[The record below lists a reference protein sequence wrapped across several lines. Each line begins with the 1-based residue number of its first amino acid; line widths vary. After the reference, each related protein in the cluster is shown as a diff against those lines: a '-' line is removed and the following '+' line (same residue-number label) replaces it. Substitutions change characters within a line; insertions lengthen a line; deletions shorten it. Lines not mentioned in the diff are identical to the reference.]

1 MHMLETLQGYLEAIR
16 QTAKATTASLY
27 IPAPTGSDASSFL
40 CHLGESSPVQELQDE
55 KTAASFTREYLANV
69 RDKPTAILEI
79 IDSRSEAS
87 RILCIRIDILS
98 HHFEAAQRL
107 VDKPE
112 RRQPAQIWPEVD
124 VARLWLGL
132 GWQNA
137 KQHPLGIGILGQETF
152 AVQQRDAEEVIRLL
166 ALSAPLAWAFNYWC
180 VAWHQDSLSRMQ
192 GRAEFQN
199 LFNQM
204 FVQSVTRGTPL
215 ALLLI
220 NPDDFATVNQ
230 RLGRKKG
237 DAVLAEL
244 ADRLISNLRHT
255 DMAFRY
261 GGAVFAVLLPGTSG
275 DAAKSVADKLRH
287 ALSQSP
293 YAEKAVRLAFSMGM
307 ASYDPEQPDCASS
320 DASELLYWADNAI
333 NKAKLSGGGRTVIWD
348 PLGNATVMGS
358 LDRLSG
364 IFTADTEK
372 DYRNMLLL
380 WETVAFIASHS
391 EGDTIARE
399 FVGRIG
405 DLLKPF
411 RAALLTGSGPQIR
424 LLAEFIADPKN
435 AWTLPPGQSNKRLA
449 LSEVHLQLFEQV
461 KERRQVERL
470 RLGIQLGAVR
480 KLLTAYAIPM
490 MAADSYQGCLYIEM
504 VEMETRLDSSDL
516 VFLSALANQV
526 ANALSHA
533 YLAARWKQEKEWES
547 LQLKQEVRGLREALQ
562 NSKMVF
568 RSAQMHA
575 VMESLLKVAATDATV
590 LVTGESGTGKELLA
604 KSLHELS
611 QRKELPFVTVDC
623 GAISPTLLE
632 AELFGRAKG
641 AYTGADSASPGRIL
655 QAEGGTLFLDEVG
668 ELPLDVQ
675 AKLLRFVQEKEIMP
689 VGASQSR
696 RVDVR
701 IVAAT
706 NRDLA
711 EEVRLGRFRQDLYYR
726 LQVFVVDAVPL
737 RSRPDDI
744 LPLARYFL
752 EKFTVQYQ
760 KGRLYLNSEAES
772 ALLTYPWPGNVREL
786 QNQILKAVVLC
797 SGEMVGVGDLQL
809 PNHTRQD
816 TVARSSLSTQTRM
829 PTAIAPLSQPS
840 IPSYEYE
847 RQNVLPPTEVELTGD
862 PWQDL
867 RRELQAQV
875 QRVLS
880 QGKTKFEPLGRW
892 LGEDLVLLADAVYQ
906 GVARRA
912 SVHLGMA
919 ETTYR
924 RQLQKVQQEQA
935 SGRLNRAPE
944 WRRIGP
950 ILSQLLDSLDG
961 TSERNLSDVSRDLLL
976 QEVISQ
982 LPGHDKTAAEL
993 MGVTLPTYRRW
1004 REMAGT

>member
-1 MHMLETLQGYLEAIR
+1 MHMLDTLQGYLEAIR
-16 QTAKATTASLY
+16 QAAQATTASLY
-27 IPAPTGSDASSFL
+27 IPAPIGSDASSFL
-40 CHLGESSPVQELQDE
+40 CHLGDHAPVQELLDE
-55 KTAASFTREYLANV
+55 ETAASFTRDYLAKVDDNSS
-69 RDKPTAILEI
+69 AILEI
-79 IDSRSEAS
+79 VDSRSENA
-87 RILCIRIDILS
+87 RIISIRIDLLS
-98 HHFEAAQRL
+98 RHIEAGQHL

-112 RRQPAQIWPEVD
+112 RRQSVQGWSQTD
-124 VARLWLGL
+124 GARLWLGL
-132 GWQNA
+132 GWQDA
-137 KQHPLGIGILGQETF
+137 RRQPLVASIYGQEAF
-152 AVQQRDAEEVIRLL
+152 ADQKCDTEALIRHL
-166 ALSAPLAWAFNYWC
+166 ALSSPIAWAFNWC
-180 VAWHQDSLSRMQ
+180 AAWHQDSLSRMP
-192 GRAEFQN
+192 GRTEFQS
-199 LFNQM
+199 LFNRL
-204 FVQSVTRGTPL
+204 FVQSVARETSL

-230 RLGRKKG
+230 RLGRKQG
-237 DAVLAEL
+237 DAVLTEL
-244 ADRLISNLRHT
+244 ADRLNSNLRHT

-261 GGAVFAVLLPGTSG
+261 GGAVFAVLLPGACG
-275 DAAKSVADKLRH
+275 AAARSVADKLRH

-293 YAEKAVRLAFSMGM
+293 YAEKAVHLAFSMGM
-307 ASYDPEQPDCASS
+307 ASYDPKQPDRAAT
-320 DASELLYWADNAI
+320 DAGELLYWADNAI
-333 NKAKLSGGGRTVIWD
+333 NQAKLAGGGRTVIWD
-348 PLGNATVMGS
+348 PLGNATVVGS

-380 WETVAFIASHS
+380 WETVAFIASQT

-405 DLLKPF
+405 DMFKPF
-411 RAALLTGSGPQIR
+411 RVALLTGSGPQIR
-424 LLAEFIADPKN
+424 LLAEFTTDAKS
-435 AWTLPPGQSNKRLA
+435 AWTLPADQSNKRLA

-461 KERRQVERL
+461 KERRQVERM
-470 RLGIQLGAVR
+470 RLGIQVGAAR
-480 KLLTAYAIPM
+480 KSLIAYAIPM
-490 MAADSYQGCLYIEM
+490 MAAGSYQGCLYIEM
-504 VEMETRLDSSDL
+504 LEIETRLDSSDL

-526 ANALSHA
+526 ANALAHA
-533 YLAARWKQEKEWES
+533 YLASRWKQEKERES
-547 LQLKQEVRGLREALQ
+547 SQLKQEVRGLREALQ

-575 VMESLLKVAATDATV
+575 VMEGLLKVAATDATV
-590 LVTGESGTGKELLA
+590 LITGESGTGKEMLA

-611 QRKELPFVTVDC
+611 QRKDRPFITVDC

-655 QAEGGTLFLDEVG
+655 QGEGGTLFLDEVG

-726 LQVFVVDAVPL
+726 LQVFVVEAVPL

-752 EKFTVQYQ
+752 EKFCVQYQ
-760 KGRLYLNSEAES
+760 KGRLSLNSEAEV
-772 ALLTYPWPGNVREL
+772 ALLSYPWPGNVREL
-786 QNQILKAVVLC
+786 QNQILKAVVMC
-797 SGEMVGVGDLQL
+797 SGETIGVHDLQL
-809 PNHTRQD
+809 PSRTKQE
-816 TVARSSLSTQTRM
+816 SLSGSSVPAQTQIPIT
-829 PTAIAPLSQPS
+829 PHQPLMSSQ
-840 IPSYEYE
+840 EFE
-847 RQNVLPPTEVELTGD
+847 RQNALAPIEMELTGD

-867 RRELQAQV
+867 RRELQTQV
-875 QRVLS
+875 QRVLV

-892 LGEDLVLLADAVYQ
+892 LGEDLVLLADAIHQ

-924 RQLQKVQQEQA
+924 RQLQKVQQDQA
-935 SGRLNRAPE
+935 SGRFNRVLE

-961 TSERNLSDVSRDLLL
+961 TSEQNLNELIRDALL
-976 QEVISQ
+976 QEVINQ
-982 LPGHDKTAAEL
+982 LPGQDKTAAEL

-1004 REMAGT
+1004 REMAGA